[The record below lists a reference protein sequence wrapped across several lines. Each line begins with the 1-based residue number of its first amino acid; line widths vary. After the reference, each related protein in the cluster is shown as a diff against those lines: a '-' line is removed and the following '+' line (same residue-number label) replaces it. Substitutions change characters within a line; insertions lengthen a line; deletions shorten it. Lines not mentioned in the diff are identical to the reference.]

1 MLKYFYCLLFN
12 IHTHMKQHIDAFHA
26 KHNVRPYTFL
36 LLGLFAVTNNALA
49 AASLI
54 QF

>member
-1 MLKYFYCLLFN
+1 MIIYIYIIFLT
-12 IHTHMKQHIDAFHA
+12 HTHMQSHIAEFHA
-26 KHNVRPYTFL
+26 KHNVRPYTLL

-49 AASLI
+49 AAQLV

>member
-1 MLKYFYCLLFN
+1 MVLYIYIISLT
-12 IHTHMKQHIDAFHA
+12 HTHMQKHFVQFHE
-26 KHNVRPYTFL
+26 KHNIRPYTML

-49 AASLI
+49 AAQLV

>member
-1 MLKYFYCLLFN
+1 
-12 IHTHMKQHIDAFHA
+12 MKQHIEQFHA
-26 KHNVRPYTFL
+26 KHNVRPYTL
-36 LLGLFAVTNNALA
+36 ILLGLLAVTNNALA